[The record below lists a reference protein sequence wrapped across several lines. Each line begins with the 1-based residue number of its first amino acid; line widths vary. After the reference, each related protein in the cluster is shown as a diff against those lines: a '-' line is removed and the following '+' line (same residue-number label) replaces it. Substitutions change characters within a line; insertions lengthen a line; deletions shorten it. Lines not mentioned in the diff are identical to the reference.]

1 MFDGMP
7 TNASG
12 SFSMTTISISSA
24 FESTGTANNGF
35 KSATFNKFVGLLD
48 SYQARAQAKYEGA
61 VYPSGTALAGQPY
74 DPANGVVD
82 RYSSEVMIPA
92 FLEAYTGKKN
102 LGLFPALT
110 AILPNWNVTYAG
122 LGKLPLMKRYF
133 KSFNINHAY
142 KSLYSIGSYSS
153 FSSYREYMGGI
164 GFINDVASGNPVP
177 SCPFDISTVSINE
190 AFSPLI
196 GVDMTFNNSMTA
208 KVEYRRTRVVN
219 LSMTAQQINETC
231 SNDFVIGMGYKIAD
245 VKLFAPKRKVRK
257 VKGRS
262 TQRTEEGETKS
273 SGSKTNAKGF
283 AQSLNLRFDLSLRN
297 QSAINRDILTLR
309 SEATSGNKALQISLS
324 ADYALSKFI
333 TLTAYYDRQFN
344 EPLLTSSSY
353 PTTTQDFGVTMK
365 FKLTR

>member
-1 MFDGMP
+1 MP
-7 TNASG
+7 
-12 SFSMTTISISSA
+12 F
-24 FESTGTANNGF
+24 
-35 KSATFNKFVGLLD
+35 
-48 SYQARAQAKYEGA
+48 
-61 VYPSGTALAGQPY
+61 
-74 DPANGVVD
+74 
-82 RYSSEVMIPA
+82 
-92 FLEAYTGKKN
+92 
-102 LGLFPALT
+102 
-110 AILPNWNVTYAG
+110 
-122 LGKLPLMKRYF
+122 MKRYF
-133 KSFNINHAY
+133 KSFNINHGY

-164 GFINDVASGNPVP
+164 GFINDVATGNPIP

-196 GVDMTFNNSMTA
+196 GVDMTFNNGMTA
-208 KVEYRRTRVVN
+208 KVEYRKTRVVN

-245 VKLFAPKRKVRK
+245 FKLFAPKRKVRK
-257 VKGRS
+257 VKSRS
-262 TQRTEEGETKS
+262 TQRTEDGETKS
-273 SGSKTNAKGF
+273 SGSKTNANGF

-297 QSAINRDILTLR
+297 QSAINRDILTMR

-353 PTTTQDFGVTMK
+353 PTTTQDFGITMK
-365 FKLTR
+365 FRLTR